1 MSEDAR
7 DSPDSNALEF
17 GYQDVRGIYLRKQ
30 NQQSSRA
37 IHMQSLAPDQL
48 VRLSYPE
55 LIDLSFQPYLAWI
68 DTSLTAELKEFG
80 LPVAYA
86 GYSEWECQDSAPKLS
101 ISWNWFKEAFSGKV
115 LIAPG
120 GISCNIMLRTPRGY
134 DLGPDMTQQLLL
146 VWISRQGL
154 ECKLP
159 EGLMFDRES

>member
-1 MSEDAR
+1 
-7 DSPDSNALEF
+7 
-17 GYQDVRGIYLRKQ
+17 
-30 NQQSSRA
+30 
-37 IHMQSLAPDQL
+37 MQSLAPDQL

-55 LIDLSFQPYLAWI
+55 LIGLSFQPCLAWI

-120 GISCNIMLRTPRGY
+120 GISCNMMLRSPRGY
-134 DLGPDMTQQLLL
+134 DLGSDMTQQLLFI
-146 VWISRQGL
+146 WISRQGL
-154 ECKLP
+154 QCRLP
-159 EGLMFDRES
+159 ASLIIEFDS